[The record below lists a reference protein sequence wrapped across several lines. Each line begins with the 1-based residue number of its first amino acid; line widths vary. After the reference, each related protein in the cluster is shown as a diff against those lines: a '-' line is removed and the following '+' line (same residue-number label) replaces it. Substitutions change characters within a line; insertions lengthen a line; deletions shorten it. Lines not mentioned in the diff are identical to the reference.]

1 MTRSQ
6 RVPYSEPRLQ
16 TTTYTHSAIL
26 CVYTLK
32 MPYMSSPVAYP
43 PTSSPPYELQDSPRK
58 RRKIQD
64 ERDPLN
70 TVNANAATTTRAGFL
85 FDESDEEDDDA
96 AISRGTSVKN
106 AQDGQDVQARMQD
119 TSDNIMDIDQEK
131 EVNSS
136 SQGHNDSGI
145 DIGITSSLLGPRKS
159 YTAKTCNGKVLNIR
173 QRPQRD
179 NIHYQKL
186 AAAQSETSTHRAQKE
201 FFGVDIHRLM
211 EKATAEEVLKQNRA
225 ESAAQENS
233 NVLASTEVPDI
244 ALTKGN
250 AKLLWTEKYRAKKF
264 TDLLGDERTHRS
276 VLRWLKSWDPIVFPH
291 AARPKLSKKSKLAQE
306 EQQGPKQPM
315 RKVLLLTGPPGLGK
329 TTLAHVCARQA
340 GYEVQEIN
348 ASDERSRDVVKGRI
362 RDMVCTESVKAV
374 GTATNGK
381 TPRPVCVVVDEVD
394 GVVGGSSGGGGGGEG
409 GFIKALLDLLNLDQ
423 KNTKAL
429 ATKKTFA
436 ETNSKKKKGDT
447 FRLLRPLILICNDLY
462 HPSLRLLRQGNM
474 AEIVY
479 VRKPALSMIIPRL
492 QSIFEKE
499 GLPCDGDGVRLLCE
513 ATWGIS
519 SRREEHSAGGTG
531 EGDMRGILV
540 VGEWVAA
547 KFRAEHEKIANE
559 VHPARLSK
567 SWLQQNVLGE
577 LAQGGETSRGLGRGG
592 SKEVVERVFAYNG
605 GFPMGS
611 STNKTL
617 ADTIAAKGGADGM
630 KQKVMQRL
638 HEMVYSSGED
648 DRIMTGEHM

>member
-1 MTRSQ
+1 
-6 RVPYSEPRLQ
+6 
-16 TTTYTHSAIL
+16 
-26 CVYTLK
+26 

-43 PTSSPPYELQDSPRK
+43 PTSSPPYEPQDSPQK

-64 ERDPLN
+64 DRDPLN
-70 TVNANAATTTRAGFL
+70 TVSANAATTSRAGFL
-85 FDESDEEDDDA
+85 FDASDKEDIDA
-96 AISRGTSVKN
+96 TNSGGRHVEK
-106 AQDGQDVQARMQD
+106 AQDGQGMQARMQE
-119 TSDNIMDIDQEK
+119 SSNNVIGIDIEK
-131 EVNSS
+131 EANSS

-145 DIGITSSLLGPRKS
+145 DIGLTSSLLASRRS
-159 YTAKTCNGKVLNIR
+159 CTAKTCDGKTLNIR
-173 QRPQRD
+173 QRPQRN

-186 AAAQSETSTHRAQKE
+186 AAAQSETSTNRAQKE

-211 EKATAEEVLKQNRA
+211 EQATAEEVLKQNQAERA
-225 ESAAQENS
+225 GLENS
-233 NVLASTEVPDI
+233 AIIASTEVPDI

-250 AKLLWTEKYRAKKF
+250 AKVLWTEKYRAKKF
-264 TDLLGDERTHRS
+264 TDLVGDERTHRS

-306 EQQGPKQPM
+306 EQQGLKQPM

-374 GTATNGK
+374 GTATTGK

-474 AEIVY
+474 AEVVY

-492 QSIFEKE
+492 QYIFEKE

-519 SRREEHSAGGTG
+519 SRREERSAGGTG

-547 KFRAEHEKIANE
+547 KFRAEHEKVANE

-567 SWLQQNVLGE
+567 IWLQQNILGE
-577 LAQGGETSRGLGRGG
+577 LAQGGDASRGLGRGG

-605 GFPMGS
+605 GFAMSS

-617 ADTIAAKGGADGM
+617 ADTLSKKGGADGM

-648 DRIMTGEHM
+648 DRIMTGEHIPNVSLHFNH

>member
-1 MTRSQ
+1 
-6 RVPYSEPRLQ
+6 
-16 TTTYTHSAIL
+16 
-26 CVYTLK
+26 
-32 MPYMSSPVAYP
+32 MPYISSPVAYP
-43 PTSSPPYELQDSPRK
+43 QTSSPPYESNDSPRK

-70 TVNANAATTTRAGFL
+70 TVNANAAPKSRAGFL
-85 FDESDEEDDDA
+85 FDDSDEEDNNATILEEFITRAEDA
-96 AISRGTSVKN
+96 PNVQTRKAQVN
-106 AQDGQDVQARMQD
+106 ATD
-119 TSDNIMDIDQEK
+119 MDLDK
-131 EVNSS
+131 VVNPC
-136 SQGHNDSGI
+136 SQGQEDSGI
-145 DIGITSSLLGPRKS
+145 DVGMTSSLFRSRKS
-159 YTAKTCNGKVLNIR
+159 YTAKTCNGKALNIR
-173 QRPQRD
+173 QRPQR
-179 NIHYQKL
+179 NSTHYQKL
-186 AAAQSETSTHRAQKE
+186 AAAQSETSANRAQKE

-211 EKATAEEVLKQNRA
+211 EQATAEEVVKQNQA
-225 ESAAQENS
+225 ESAAQMEKDKAEENS
-233 NVLASTEVPDI
+233 DVITSTEVPDI
-244 ALTKGN
+244 ALTKGS
-250 AKLLWTEKYRAKKF
+250 AKLLWTEKYRAKRF
-264 TDLLGDERTHRS
+264 TDLVGDERTHRS

-291 AARPKLSKKSKLAQE
+291 TARPKLNKKSRLAQAE
-306 EQQGPKQPM
+306 EGQKQPL

-374 GTATNGK
+374 GTATHGK

-409 GFIKALLDLLNLDQ
+409 GFIKALIDLLNLDQ

-462 HPSLRLLRQGNM
+462 HPSLRLLRQSNM

-479 VRKPALSMIIPRL
+479 VRKPALSMIIPRM

-519 SRREEHSAGGTG
+519 SRREERSAGGTG

-547 KFRAEHEKIANE
+547 KFRAEHDKVADE

-577 LAQGGETSRGLGRGG
+577 LAQGGGASRGIGRGG

-605 GFPMGS
+605 GFPMAS
-611 STNKTL
+611 SNNKAL
-617 ADTIAAKGGADGM
+617 ADTLAAKGGADTM

-648 DRIMTGEHM
+648 DRIMTGKHTSYHLSPARPSIH